1 MALRVSSRAAIV
13 HALCAWTGA
22 GQEPC
27 EADGSCQVIE
37 EEASGE
43 AGDMKTSLLQLQ
55 QHASLAASRQG
66 EELQG
71 RRSQLLRELADIE
84 GRLGE
89 EPDVHSVGAS
99 YSAADGLFPDT
110 EERGSCE
117 KFGCGPF
124 VRGQGCQCN
133 DDCKLYGSCCY
144 DYDSKCAILPTPAP
158 TYGVFDCEATKD
170 FGEVVMPE
178 AKGLALDDTTF
189 ENCADEIPTHWPN
202 TKQKILS
209 MRLFKPWGMT
219 APKWFHGDMHKAWK
233 GLKGFAQASGTKFL
247 IGVSV
252 TCQQWNDDKEF
263 AAGLRFI
270 QYVGAEHIMGL
281 AIGNE
286 IDLQIGAANGGCINY
301 LWNQGGYEKTI
312 RKRVAEFEKIP
323 GMKGKPISAVLSMQ
337 SMQAYPFIWKVKG
350 FLKRVWK
357 EWGDR
362 FVMSINVYPQFN
374 AGLRRGGCHGAA
386 MSGTSYETS
395 DPDNLGFMPNLVK
408 DIRKRMATVGGEN
421 MKLWVGE
428 TGWATHAY
436 CVLGCWEACNSKATQ
451 ERFYTGFLKWDLVDG
466 LGGPKRCGKPTG
478 KCLEAVNFA
487 LTDGIY
493 GHPEW
498 YPGLT
503 NESSADDF
511 QDHMANQDRAG
522 CPHTCAWEEAH
533 PDQKPILPV
542 ATQGAEHVFYF
553 TLRDSYVFGKREEF
567 GIVER
572 CGSKRCKF

>member
-1 MALRVSSRAAIV
+1 MAWRVSSRLAIA

-22 GQEPC
+22 GQEAVA
-27 EADGSCQVIE
+27 ED
-37 EEASGE
+37 GE
-43 AGDMKTSLLQLQ
+43 AGNMKNSLLQLTSQKRQ
-55 QHASLAASRQG
+55 QSSES
-66 EELQG
+66 EELMA
-71 RRSQLLRELADIE
+71 RRSRLVKELAEIE
-84 GRLGE
+84 GRLGDAAE
-89 EPDVHSVGAS
+89 E
-99 YSAADGLFPDT
+99 T
-110 EERGSCE
+110 EEYHGGSCAHY
-117 KFGCGPF
+117 GCGAF
-124 VRGQGCQCN
+124 VHHQSCQCN
-133 DDCKLYGSCCY
+133 AQCKAYGSCCH
-144 DYDSKCAILPTPAP
+144 DYDTACGNQPTPPP
-158 TYGVFDCEATKD
+158 TPEPPYGIFDCQGHKD

-178 AKGLALDDTTF
+178 NKGLALDDTTF
-189 ENCADEIPTHWPN
+189 EHCADQIPTHWPN

-219 APKWFHGDMHKAWK
+219 APKHFHGDMHKAWK

-252 TCQQWNDDKEF
+252 TCEKWNDEKEWQ
-263 AAGLRFI
+263 AGRQFI
-270 QYVGAEHIMGL
+270 KYVGAEHIMGL

-286 IDLQIGAANGGCINY
+286 IDLQVGAQNGGCVNW
-301 LWNQGGYEKTI
+301 LWNQGGYEQVLAQ
-312 RKRVAEFEKIP
+312 RVKEFEEIP

-337 SMQAYPFIWKVKG
+337 SMRNYPFIYKVKK
-350 FLKRVWK
+350 FLTNTWK
-357 EWGDR
+357 KWGDR

-374 AGLRRGGCHGAA
+374 AGLRKGGCHGAA
-386 MSGTSYETS
+386 TSGTSYETS

-408 DIRKRMATVGGEN
+408 DIRKRMAAVGGQN

-436 CVLGCWEACNSKATQ
+436 CVLGCYEACNAKPTQ
-451 ERFYTGFLKWDLVDG
+451 ERFYKGFLKWDLMDG

-478 KCLEAVNFA
+478 KCAEAVNFA

-511 QDHMANQDRAG
+511 QDHMASEDRAG
-522 CPHTCAWEEAH
+522 CPHSCAWEAAH
-533 PDQKPILPV
+533 PDQKPNLP
-542 ATQGAEHVFYF
+542 AAMQGAEHVFYF
-553 TLRDSYVFGKREEF
+553 TLRDSFVFGKREEF

-572 CGSKRCKF
+572 CGSNRCKF